1 MAKKRVVEAIRAH
14 LRRPKRVELT
24 EDQKE
29 LWRRIDHAWALLV
42 DTKNVKTDVEKTDV
56 LCYTYKVALNTAYQY
71 LQWAKELY
79 GDFQE
84 GNKSAN
90 RAIVFAYAQ
99 EAFRMGV
106 MTRNAGAMAS
116 AVSQMTK
123 ILGLDRD
130 EPDTPD
136 FSQINPPTVIL
147 GLPEETQKQ
156 LLLLVQAGVVDLT
169 KSRSAQDAEYID
181 ITDVNSGE
189 LSKPG

>member
-1 MAKKRVVEAIRAH
+1 
-14 LRRPKRVELT
+14 VELT
-24 EDQKE
+24 EDHKE
-29 LWRRIDHAWALLV
+29 LWKRIDHAWALLV

-79 GDFQE
+79 GDIQD

-99 EAFRMGV
+99 EAFKMGS
-106 MTRNAGAMAS
+106 MTRNAGAMSS
-116 AVSQMTK
+116 AVAQMVK

-130 EPDTPD
+130 EPELPD
-136 FSQINPPTVIL
+136 FSKIKPPTIVL

-156 LLLLVQAGVVDLT
+156 LLMLVQAGVVDLT
-169 KSRSAQDAEYID
+169 KSAPAKDAEFID
-181 ITDVNSGE
+181 ITDYSPQRDYHE
-189 LSKPG
+189 SKAFEDGIKESATLPDRKFP